1 MKAKHIIA
9 SVAGAALLGTA
20 MVIPANADTFQNY
33 EPETVINNANLP
45 LINTYRS
52 NSFLKPNIL
61 NAYPVCNAGEDLR
74 TVVYKVSSEFE
85 PKGTI
90 SSTNR
95 TSAAIPLTQTLS
107 KTESISLS
115 YHSDLNA
122 GLSATAST
130 NNSAGT
136 PNASITASLAK
147 TMGYSISYSLSYT
160 AGQQIGPYMIPS
172 GNTGEATYG
181 FRTIKMT
188 GTQQACKPNGTWG
201 PAFAWSSQ
209 APLKN
214 EVVVKMYAT
223 PDGSIGGVGDIN
235 PSTNAGFPSPTEQF
249 QASTQLPNVDPN
261 AGDASLDLKP
271 YLTVSAMKA
280 PGFAG
285 TVALRV
291 KNVGSANYYGEFPTV
306 SFLVKVHRASG
317 PEGVDRLITPGK
329 FKGSTVEDLGF
340 DRATSTRTFRV
351 TISNLIK
358 PGDKMLVANF
368 NFGDGYIGTA
378 NDKDKRLKN
387 WIEVSQLG
395 RLSGDVSVSNDRN
408 LDSRVANP
416 ADATDWVTTTDG
428 GRRNAGLF

>member
-1 MKAKHIIA
+1 MKTKHVLA

-20 MVIPANADTFQNY
+20 MIIPANADTFQNY
-33 EPETVINNANLP
+33 GPETVINNANLP

-52 NSFLKPNIL
+52 ASYLKPNVL

-74 TVVYKVSSEFE
+74 TVVYKVTTEFE

-95 TSAAIPLTQTLS
+95 TAEAIPLTQTLS
-107 KTESISLS
+107 KTESISFTYKS
-115 YHSDLNA
+115 ELNA

-130 NNSAGT
+130 NNAPGT

-147 TMGYSISYSLSYT
+147 TMGYSISYALSYT
-160 AGQQIGPYMIPS
+160 AGQQIGPYMVPA

-181 FRTIKMT
+181 FRTIKMS

-201 PAFAWSSQ
+201 PAFAWSSK
-209 APLKN
+209 APVKN

-223 PDGSIGGVGDIN
+223 PDGAIGGVGDTN
-235 PSTNAGFPSPTEQF
+235 PSDNAGFPAPTEQF
-249 QASTQLPNVDPN
+249 QASTELPTVDPSK
-261 AGDASLDLKP
+261 GDPSLDLKP
-271 YLTVSAMKA
+271 YLTVSALKS

-285 TVALRV
+285 AVALRV
-291 KNVGSANYYGEFPTV
+291 KNVGSTNYYGEFPTV

-317 PEGVDRLITPGK
+317 PEGVDRLITPGQ

-340 DRATSTRTFRV
+340 DKATSTRTFRV
-351 TISNLIK
+351 TVSNLIK
-358 PGDKMLVANF
+358 PGDTMLIANF

-395 RLSGDVSVSNDRN
+395 RLSGDVSVTNDRN

-416 ADATDWVTTTDG
+416 ADAKDWVTTTDLG
-428 GRRNAGLF
+428 NRNAGLF